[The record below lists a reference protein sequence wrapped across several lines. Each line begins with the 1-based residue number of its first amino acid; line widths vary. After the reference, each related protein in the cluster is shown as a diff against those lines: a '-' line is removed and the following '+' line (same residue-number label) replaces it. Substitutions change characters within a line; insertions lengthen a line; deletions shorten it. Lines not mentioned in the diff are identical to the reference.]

1 MSPSTLPPDSLR
13 HQQEILM
20 VSTLSQQRYCEK
32 KVDLAMQ
39 YPKVEPTSPAME
51 QGTEGH
57 AQLEEGAIPVTREEI
72 ETSLAL
78 GESLT
83 LFEFPMEGS
92 WEEIPIW
99 GRPDLIR
106 LEGRSATLLV
116 EFKFS
121 RRSNLFPSQQTQT
134 NLYGWLLQQNQFDI
148 RALLCAV
155 AIFPATPP
163 HIQLLPADLTGEIIN
178 AAEKLRG
185 KVRSDRRSRFS
196 AGKSRSPFISSPSAR
211 SSRSKIS
218 DGRPL
223 TGRGR
228 GSPNR
233 AARSTNAE
241 SAGSTPNRSAI
252 RRCPLS
258 HDDPFQPFWP
268 ST

>member
-1 MSPSTLPPDSLR
+1 MSTSTLPPNSLR

-39 YPKVEPTSPAME
+39 HPEVEPTSPAME
-51 QGTEGH
+51 RGSEGH
-57 AQLEEGAIPVTREEI
+57 TQLGEGAIPVSREEI

-78 GESLT
+78 GERLT

-92 WEEIPIW
+92 WEGIPIW

-185 KVRSDRRSRFS
+185 KVR
-196 AGKSRSPFISSPSAR
+196 RSPVPIFRREPSFTLHLFPF
-211 SSRSKIS
+211 
-218 DGRPL
+218 RPEL
-223 TGRGR
+223 AERDLRWAVDYWKGEREPEAS
-228 GSPNR
+228 GSINKCR
-233 AARSTNAE
+233 ICRFNAE
-241 SAGSTPNRSAI
+241 ALCDQA
-252 RRCPLS
+252 LA
-258 HDDPFQPFWP
+258 PFPR
-268 ST
+268 

>member
-1 MSPSTLPPDSLR
+1 MSPSTLPPNSLR

-39 YPKVEPTSPAME
+39 HPEVEPTSRAME
-51 QGTEGH
+51 RGTEGH
-57 AQLEEGAIPVTREEI
+57 ERLEAGAVSISREEI
-72 ETSLAL
+72 DASLDR

-83 LFEFPMEGS
+83 LFEFPMEGV
-92 WEEIPIW
+92 WEGIPIW
-99 GRPDLIR
+99 GRPDLLQ
-106 LEGRSATLLV
+106 LEGRSARLLI

-121 RRSNLFPSQQTQT
+121 RRSNLFPSQQTQA

-185 KVRSDRRSRFS
+185 KVRRSAVPILRREPSFTLHLFPFRPELAERDLRWAAAYWQGKREPEASGSINKCRICRF
-196 AGKSRSPFISSPSAR
+196 
-211 SSRSKIS
+211 
-218 DGRPL
+218 
-223 TGRGR
+223 
-228 GSPNR
+228 
-233 AARSTNAE
+233 NAE
-241 SAGSTPNRSAI
+241 ALCDQA
-252 RRCPLS
+252 LS
-258 HDDPFQPFWP
+258 SFVG
-268 ST
+268 